1 MSRSR
6 ARKNRRRAARGRA
19 KAVGGVA
26 AIVVAALTGYAALD
40 ALDAVPGVLTVVPT
54 SGGSPA
60 PALSGTPPRALDI
73 AELNSNAPVPKK
85 IAPVVDKA
93 FKDSG
98 FKGKAG
104 IDIRD
109 AETGE
114 VLYTKDA
121 RADRTPASVTK
132 VLTSAAALGALGAD
146 HTFTTSARLDS
157 TEGTSAALALV
168 GGGDVMLGK
177 GESNPDAVNG
187 RAGLGTL
194 ADDTARELKK
204 RGVDTVEVYADVS
217 RYIGPRF
224 SKDWDRDDIEYGFI
238 TNMDPLMVSMG
249 SKTGEYKAP
258 RTPEPAR
265 DALRD
270 FADALTD
277 KGLKVDIRNPDVQTE
292 PPAEQ
297 AAPLHA
303 DGTGDDGSDNGSEDK
318 KGDGA
323 GAHQGPAIIA
333 EVQSAP
339 VSSLVRHALQH
350 SDNIVSEALGRE
362 VSLARGAE
370 GSGSSAAAEV
380 LQQLA
385 DMNVDTGSISLHDTS
400 GLSYKNRISPHDLT
414 GIVVAAA
421 QSDDSL
427 SQLIPSMPVGGL
439 NGTLIYRYAEGGA
452 AGKVSAKTGTLATV
466 ASLSGTVL
474 TADGRLLA
482 FSMMTEGG
490 VGSARQAIDEAV
502 TGLSKCGCR

>member
-1 MSRSR
+1 MRRSR

-19 KAVGGVA
+19 KAIGGVA

-121 RADRTPASVTK
+121 EADRTPASVTK
-132 VLTSAAALGALGAD
+132 MLTSAAALGALGAE

-157 TEGTSAALALV
+157 AEGGSGALALV

-177 GESNPDAVNG
+177 GESNPDSVNG

-217 RYIGPRF
+217 RYTGPRF
-224 SKDWDRDDIEYGFI
+224 SKDWDRGDIELGFI
-238 TNMDPLMVSMG
+238 TNMDPLMISMG

-258 RTPEPAR
+258 RTSEPAR
-265 DALRD
+265 DALRS
-270 FADALTD
+270 FADALTE
-277 KGLKVDIRNPDVQTE
+277 KGLKVSIRKPDAQTE
-292 PPAEQ
+292 PPAEE

-303 DGTGDDGSDNGSEDK
+303 DGSNDSEDK
-318 KGDGA
+318 KGDGT
-323 GAHQGPAIIA
+323 GTHQGPAIIA

-339 VSSLVRHALQH
+339 VSSIVRHALQH

-362 VSLARGAE
+362 VALARGAE
-370 GSGSSAAAEV
+370 GSESSAAAEV

-414 GIVVAAA
+414 GVVVAAA

-439 NGTLIYRYAEGGA
+439 NGTLIHRYAEGGA

>member
-6 ARKNRRRAARGRA
+6 ARKNKRRSGRGRA
-19 KAVGGVA
+19 KAIGGTA

-73 AELNSNAPVPKK
+73 AELDSSAPVPKK

-93 FKDSG
+93 FKESG

-109 AETGE
+109 AATGE

-121 RADRTPASVTK
+121 GKDRTPASVTK

-157 TEGTSAALALV
+157 TEGSSAALALV

-177 GESNPDAVNG
+177 GESKPGAVNG

-194 ADDTARELKK
+194 AEDTAHELKK

-217 RYIGPRF
+217 RYTGPRF

-292 PPAEQ
+292 PPAED

-303 DGTGDDGSDNGSEDK
+303 DGTDAADGKDKNDDG
-318 KGDGA
+318 A
-323 GAHQGPAIIA
+323 QQGPAVIA

-339 VSSLVRHALQH
+339 VSSVVRHALQR

-362 VSLARGAE
+362 VALARGAE
-370 GSGSSAAAEV
+370 GSVSSAAAEV
-380 LQQLA
+380 LQQLK
-385 DMNVDTGSISLHDTS
+385 DMNVDTGSIRLHDTS

-414 GIVVAAA
+414 GIIVAAA

-427 SQLIPSMPVGGL
+427 SQLIPGMPVGGL

-452 AGKVSAKTGTLATV
+452 AGSVSAKTGTLATV

-482 FSMMTEGG
+482 FSMMTEDG
-490 VGSARQAIDEAV
+490 VNSGRLAIDEAV

>member
-6 ARKNRRRAARGRA
+6 ARKNKRRSGRGRA
-19 KAVGGVA
+19 GAIGGTA

-73 AELNSNAPVPKK
+73 AELDSNAPVPKK
-85 IAPVVDKA
+85 IARVVEDA
-93 FKDSG
+93 FKKSG

-109 AETGE
+109 AATGE

-121 RADRTPASVTK
+121 GADRTPASVTK

-177 GESNPDAVNG
+177 GESKPGAVNG

-194 ADDTARELKK
+194 AEDTAHELKK

-217 RYIGPRF
+217 RYTGPRF
-224 SKDWDRDDIEYGFI
+224 SKDWDRDDIGYGFI

-303 DGTGDDGSDNGSEDK
+303 DGTGDDGKDK
-318 KGDGA
+318 NDDGA
-323 GAHQGPAIIA
+323 GTQQGPAVIA

-339 VSSLVRHALQH
+339 VSSVVRHALQH

-362 VSLARGAE
+362 VALARGAE
-370 GSGSSAAAEV
+370 GSVSSAAAEV
-380 LQQLA
+380 LQQLK
-385 DMNVDTGSISLHDTS
+385 DMNVDTGSIRLHDTS

-427 SQLIPSMPVGGL
+427 SQLIPGMPVGGL

>member
-6 ARKNRRRAARGRA
+6 AHKNRRRAARGRA

-121 RADRTPASVTK
+121 GADRTPASVTK

-146 HTFTTSARLDS
+146 RTFTTSARLDS
-157 TEGTSAALALV
+157 AEGGSGTLALV

-217 RYIGPRF
+217 RYTGPRF
-224 SKDWDRDDIEYGFI
+224 SKDWDRGDIELGFI

-265 DALRD
+265 DALRS

-277 KGLKVDIRNPDVQTE
+277 KGLKVSIRNPDAQTE
-292 PPAEQ
+292 PPAEE
-297 AAPLHA
+297 AVPLHE
-303 DGTGDDGSDNGSEDK
+303 DGTDDDSKDDS
-318 KGDGA
+318 A
-323 GAHQGPAIIA
+323 QQGPAIVA

-339 VSSLVRHALQH
+339 VSSIVRHALQH

-362 VSLARGAE
+362 VALVRGAE
-370 GSGSSAAAEV
+370 GSEGSAAAEV

>member
-6 ARKNRRRAARGRA
+6 ARKNKRRGEGGRA
-19 KAVGGVA
+19 KAIGGTA

-73 AELNSNAPVPKK
+73 AELDSNVPVPKK
-85 IAPVVDKA
+85 IAPVVEDA
-93 FKDSG
+93 FKESG

-109 AETGE
+109 AATGE

-121 RADRTPASVTK
+121 GADRTPASVTK

-146 HTFTTSARLDS
+146 HTFTTAARLDS
-157 TEGTSAALALV
+157 AEGGSGALALV

-194 ADDTARELKK
+194 AEDTAHELKK

-217 RYIGPRF
+217 RYTGPRF

-277 KGLKVDIRNPDVQTE
+277 KGLKVDIRNPDVHTE
-292 PPAEQ
+292 PSAEE

-303 DGTGDDGSDNGSEDK
+303 DGTDDDGKDK
-318 KGDGA
+318 NDDGA
-323 GAHQGPAIIA
+323 QQGPAVIA

-339 VSSLVRHALQH
+339 VSSIVRHALQR

-362 VSLARGAE
+362 VALARGAE
-370 GSGSSAAAEV
+370 GSVSSAAAEV
-380 LQQLA
+380 LQQLK
-385 DMNVDTGSISLHDTS
+385 DMDVDTGSIRLHDTS

-421 QSDDSL
+421 QSDGSL
-427 SQLIPSMPVGGL
+427 SQLIPGMPVGGL

-452 AGKVSAKTGTLATV
+452 AGNVSAKTGTLATV

-482 FSMMTEGG
+482 FSMMTEDG
-490 VGSARQAIDEAV
+490 VNSGRLAIDEAV

>member
-19 KAVGGVA
+19 KAMGGVA

-121 RADRTPASVTK
+121 GADRTPASVTK

-146 HTFTTSARLDS
+146 HAFTTSARLDS
-157 TEGTSAALALV
+157 AEGGSGALALV

-217 RYIGPRF
+217 RYTGPRF
-224 SKDWDRDDIEYGFI
+224 SKDWDRGDIELGFI
-238 TNMDPLMVSMG
+238 TNMDPLMISMG

-265 DALRD
+265 DALRS
-270 FADALTD
+270 FADALTE
-277 KGLKVDIRNPDVQTE
+277 KGLKVSIRNPDAQSE
-292 PPAEQ
+292 PPAEE
-297 AAPLHA
+297 AASLYA
-303 DGTGDDGSDNGSEDK
+303 DGSDA
-318 KGDGA
+318 KGDDSKDA
-323 GAHQGPAIIA
+323 GAQQGPAVVA

-339 VSSLVRHALQH
+339 VSSIVRHALQH
-350 SDNIVSEALGRE
+350 SDNVVSEALGRE
-362 VSLARGAE
+362 VALARGAE
-370 GSGSSAAAEV
+370 GSESSAAAEV
-380 LQQLA
+380 LHQLA

-490 VGSARQAIDEAV
+490 VGSAHPAIDEAV

>member
-121 RADRTPASVTK
+121 GADRTPASVTK

-157 TEGTSAALALV
+157 SDGGSGTLALV

-177 GESNPDAVNG
+177 GKSKPGAVNG

-194 ADDTARELKK
+194 AEDTARELKK

-217 RYIGPRF
+217 RYTGPRF
-224 SKDWDRDDIEYGFI
+224 SKDWDRGDIELGFI
-238 TNMDPLMVSMG
+238 TNMDPFMVHMG

-265 DALRD
+265 DALRS
-270 FADALTD
+270 FADALTE
-277 KGLKVDIRNPDVQTE
+277 KGLKVSIRNPDAQTE
-292 PPAEQ
+292 PPAEE
-297 AAPLHA
+297 AAPLRA
-303 DGTGDDGSDNGSEDK
+303 DDSDAKGGDSEDK
-318 KGDGA
+318 SDDSA
-323 GAHQGPAIIA
+323 QQGPAVVA

-339 VSSLVRHALQH
+339 VSSVVRHALQH

-362 VSLARGAE
+362 VALARGAE
-370 GSGSSAAAEV
+370 GSESSAAAEV
-380 LQQLA
+380 LHQLA

>member
-6 ARKNRRRAARGRA
+6 ARKNKRRSGRGRA
-19 KAVGGVA
+19 RAIGGTA

-73 AELNSNAPVPKK
+73 AELDSNAPVPKK
-85 IAPVVDKA
+85 IARVVEDA
-93 FKDSG
+93 FKKSG

-109 AETGE
+109 AATGE

-121 RADRTPASVTK
+121 GADRTPASVTK

-177 GESNPDAVNG
+177 GESKPGAVNG

-194 ADDTARELKK
+194 AEDTAHELKK

-217 RYIGPRF
+217 RYTGPRF
-224 SKDWDRDDIEYGFI
+224 SKDWDRDDIGYGFI

-277 KGLKVDIRNPDVQTE
+277 KGLKVDIRNSDVQTE
-292 PPAEQ
+292 PPAEE

-303 DGTGDDGSDNGSEDK
+303 DGSDAKGDDSKD
-318 KGDGA
+318 A
-323 GAHQGPAIIA
+323 GAQQGPAVVA

-339 VSSLVRHALQH
+339 VSSIVRHALQH

-362 VSLARGAE
+362 VALARGAE
-370 GSGSSAAAEV
+370 GSESSAAAEV
-380 LQQLA
+380 LHQLK

-482 FSMMTEGG
+482 FSMMAEGG
-490 VGSARQAIDEAV
+490 VGSARPAIDEAV